1 MSRPTHS
8 VMQRANVIDPP
19 LPEGSLTFHVTESV
33 DAIHPDRSSERT
45 VDRYRESVMLDRIFW
60 ISMAVLMIAGV
71 SLRIW
76 AML

>member
-1 MSRPTHS
+1 MSRPTRS
-8 VMQRANVIDPP
+8 AMQRANVADPP
-19 LPEGSLTFHVTESV
+19 LPDGSLTIHVTEPV
-33 DAIHPDRSSERT
+33 DAIHPERSSERT
-45 VDRYRESVMLDRIFW
+45 VDRYREAVMLDRIFW